1 MSTPNIVMARI
12 DERLVH
18 GQGALWVKSLGV
30 NTVIVAN
37 DEVSE
42 DHISQSLMKTALSS
56 SIAARFFSVQKVI
69 DVIHKASSQQTI
81 FLVVKDC
88 QDALRLVEGGVPV
101 KEYNI
106 GNIHNAEGKEKIT
119 RSIFLGEE
127 DKAALR
133 KMVNDYNITFNTVTT
148 PGGNDGCAPVDIKKY
163 L

>member
-1 MSTPNIVMARI
+1 M
-12 DERLVH
+12 
-18 GQGALWVKSLGV
+18 
-30 NTVIVAN
+30 
-37 DEVSE
+37 
-42 DHISQSLMKTALSS
+42 
-56 SIAARFFSVQKVI
+56 
-69 DVIHKASSQQTI
+69 IHKASPQQTI

-106 GNIHNAEGKEKIT
+106 GNIHNAEGKENIT

>member
-69 DVIHKASSQQTI
+69 DVIHKASPQQTI

-88 QDALRLVEGGVPV
+88 
-101 KEYNI
+101 
-106 GNIHNAEGKEKIT
+106 KEKIT

-127 DKAALR
+127 DKATLR